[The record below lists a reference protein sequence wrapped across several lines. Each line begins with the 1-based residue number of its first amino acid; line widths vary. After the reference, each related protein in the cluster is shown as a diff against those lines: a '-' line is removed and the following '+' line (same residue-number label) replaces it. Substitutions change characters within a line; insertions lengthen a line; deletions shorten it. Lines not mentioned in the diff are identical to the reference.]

1 MVSGMSGPAGA
12 PALPP
17 VLMGPCREPGSVMAP
32 HMGVLSAE
40 ASGWRLSTASLE
52 SVQVREPDAKL
63 KKDIYLTPHL
73 LQITQ
78 TFRLLA
84 LHFIVFCN
92 DLNSEYLISFSHFFN
107 KIWVFLLESLFS
119 TPCFYYEA
127 ILGYH
132 CDRRT
137 TA

>member
-1 MVSGMSGPAGA
+1 MASGMSGPAGA
-12 PALPP
+12 LALPP

-63 KKDIYLTPHL
+63 KKDPHL
-73 LQITQ
+73 LLITQ

-84 LHFIVFCN
+84 LHFILFCN
-92 DLNSEYLISFSHFFN
+92 DLNSKSYLISFSHFFN
-107 KIWVFLLESLFS
+107 KRICFAFFIGELIFNSMFLL
-119 TPCFYYEA
+119 
-127 ILGYH
+127 
-132 CDRRT
+132 
-137 TA
+137 

>member
-1 MVSGMSGPAGA
+1 MASGMSGPAGA

-63 KKDIYLTPHL
+63 KKDSYLTPHL

-84 LHFIVFCN
+84 LHFIVFRN
-92 DLNSEYLISFSHFFN
+92 DLNSGYLISFSHFFN
-107 KIWVFLLESLFS
+107 KIWVFFIGELIFNSMFLL
-119 TPCFYYEA
+119 
-127 ILGYH
+127 
-132 CDRRT
+132 
-137 TA
+137 